1 MVDTGY
7 IEAVNKIVLAGDRS
21 SYEMEAEETGM
32 KPGMLLKVGSTVNEV
47 KKGTEATVNLG
58 WLGYEDSAIME
69 RPANIDT
76 AYAQNARVPVINGP
90 GMVLRAL
97 LSAGQSAVVRG
108 NKLVGTAA
116 GELKIWVPVEDTAGA
131 GNTEEHPVATAEE
144 NARSNDADAIIVRSL
159 I

>member
-7 IEAVNKIVLAGDRS
+7 IEATDKIVLAGKRS
-21 SYEMEAEETGM
+21 SIELEAEEAAM
-32 KPGMLLKVGSTVNEV
+32 KPGMLV
-47 KKGTEATVNLG
+47 KKGTTENEVKIGTDATLCRG
-58 WLGYEDSAIME
+58 WLGYEDTAVMY

-76 AYAQNARVPVINGP
+76 AYAINDRVAVINGP
-90 GMVLRAL
+90 GMVLRAIL
-97 LSAGQSAVVRG
+97 ADGTNVIAG

-131 GNTEEHPVATAEE
+131 GNTEEMVVAIAL
-144 NARSNDADAIIVRSL
+144 ADGTTDGAAVNLIVRSL